1 MITDCHDQLSALQAI
16 RIVLVATTHPGNIGA
31 SARAMKTMGLT
42 ELVLVDP
49 LHYPSVEATARAS
62 GADDV
67 LYRAQVVN
75 TLDEALQGCVRVVG
89 TSARSRG
96 LSSPELPP
104 RQAAQVLL
112 ATASQ
117 APVALVFGRES
128 SGLSND
134 ELDRCH
140 YTVQIPAN
148 PQFSSLNLAAA
159 VQILSYELR
168 QQALA
173 GSPVELERPAPL
185 PAPAQDV
192 ERFYQHLQTA
202 LIAIG
207 FLNPVNPRHLMRRLR
222 HLFNRAQPTDTEIN
236 ILRGIL
242 SAVQP
247 AASRLSHPDIDPSST
262 PEPLHRDG

>member
-1 MITDCHDQLSALQAI
+1 MITDCYDQLRHLPAI
-16 RIVLVATTHPGNIGA
+16 RIVLVATTHPGNIGS

-42 ELVLVDP
+42 NLVLVAP
-49 LHYPSVEATARAS
+49 RHYPSAEATARAS

-67 LYRAQVVN
+67 LERAQVVD
-75 TLDEALQGCVRVVG
+75 TLDQALHGCVRVVG
-89 TSARSRG
+89 TSARPRG
-96 LSSPELPP
+96 LSSPELAP

-159 VQILSYELR
+159 VQLLSYELR

-173 GSPVELERPAPL
+173 GLPTASERPAPP
-185 PAPAQDV
+185 PAPAEDV
-192 ERFYQHLQTA
+192 ERFYQHLQTV
-202 LIAIG
+202 LIALG

-222 HLFNRAQPTDTEIN
+222 HLFNRAQPTATEIN
-236 ILRGIL
+236 ILRGML
-242 SAVQP
+242 SAVQT
-247 AASRLSHPDIDPSST
+247 AAPHVSPSELDARSAAD
-262 PEPLHRDG
+262 PLHRDR